1 MNRKLLRILGKRG
14 RITIPYEIRQ
24 RVGFAYNDVLS
35 FTESEDGRSVIVRR
49 EKLCD
54 NCQGKTVQAVLDD
67 RAMLMELL
75 DSLPTE
81 LQKAAF
87 VQLSES
93 LGRLPRREIRTEPPH
108 REIQRKRGA
117 ALADSDIPN

>member
-1 MNRKLLRILGKRG
+1 MNKKLLRILGKRG

-35 FTESEDGRSVIVRR
+35 FTESSDGRTVIVRR

-54 NCQGKTVQAVLDD
+54 GCHGKSMRAAADD
-67 RAMLMELL
+67 RAMLRELL
-75 DSLPTE
+75 GSLPTDLE
-81 LQKAAF
+81 KAAF

-93 LGRLPRREIRTEPPH
+93 LGRLPKGEIRTAPPH
-108 REIQRKRGA
+108 LRDAET
-117 ALADSDIPN
+117 PM

>member
-1 MNRKLLRILGKRG
+1 MKKLLRILGKRG
-14 RITIPYEIRQ
+14 RITIPFEIRQ

-49 EKLCD
+49 EKFCD
-54 NCQGKTVQAVLDD
+54 NCQGKTAQAVLND

-93 LGRLPRREIRTEPPH
+93 LGRLPKREIRTGPPRI
-108 REIQRKRGA
+108 RE
-117 ALADSDIPN
+117 ADTPI

>member
-1 MNRKLLRILGKRG
+1 MKKLLHILGKRG

-35 FTESEDGRSVIVRR
+35 FTESSDGRTVIVRR

-54 NCQGKTVQAVLDD
+54 ACQGKSV
-67 RAMLMELL
+67 RAMADDHAMLRDLL

-81 LQKAAF
+81 LQKVAF
-87 VQLSES
+87 VQLSEN
-93 LGRLPRREIRTEPPH
+93 LGRLPRREIRTAPP
-108 REIQRKRGA
+108 RLRDAEM
-117 ALADSDIPN
+117 PM

>member
-1 MNRKLLRILGKRG
+1 MKKLLRILGKRG

-24 RVGFAYNDVLS
+24 RVGFAYNNVLS
-35 FTESEDGRSVIVRR
+35 FTESSDGRTVIVHR

-54 NCQGKTVQAVLDD
+54 DCQGKSVRAAADD
-67 RAMLMELL
+67 RAMLRDLL

-81 LQKAAF
+81 LQKVAF

-93 LGRLPRREIRTEPPH
+93 LGRLPRREI
-108 REIQRKRGA
+108 QRKRGT
-117 ALADSDIPN
+117 ALADPDIPN

>member
-35 FTESEDGRSVIVRR
+35 FTESSDGRSVIVRR

-54 NCQGKTVQAVLDD
+54 NCQGKTVQAMTDD
-67 RAMLMELL
+67 RTMLLELL

-93 LGRLPRREIRTEPPH
+93 LGKLPRREIRTGPPH

-117 ALADSDIPN
+117 ALADPDIPN

>member
-1 MNRKLLRILGKRG
+1 MNQKLLRILGKRG
-14 RITIPYEIRQ
+14 RITIPDEIRQ

-35 FTESEDGRSVIVRR
+35 FTESADGNSVIVRR

-54 NCQGKTVQAVLDD
+54 NCQDKTVQAVTDD
-67 RAMLMELL
+67 HAMLLELL
-75 DSLPTE
+75 DSLPVE

-93 LGRLPRREIRTEPPH
+93 LGRLPKREIRTGPPRI
-108 REIQRKRGA
+108 RE
-117 ALADSDIPN
+117 ADTPI

>member
-1 MNRKLLRILGKRG
+1 MNGKLLRILGKRG
-14 RITIPYEIRQ
+14 RITIPFEIRQ

-35 FTESEDGRSVIVRR
+35 FTESSDGRTVIVRR

-54 NCQGKTVQAVLDD
+54 DCQGKTVRAMTDD

-75 DSLPTE
+75 DSLPME
-81 LQKAAF
+81 LKKAAF

-93 LGRLPRREIRTEPPH
+93 LGRLPKREIRTGPPH

-117 ALADSDIPN
+117 VLADQDIPN